1 MQSVCDKPVL
11 NVNGF
16 LVLIA
21 LIITAIF
28 TFTSLP
34 KLIASPIITLLT
46 IIIGSGFTILGPNE
60 ARVLTFFGKY
70 IGTIKDAGFLWT
82 VPFSTST
89 LVPLKM
95 INFNTEKLKVN
106 DLNGNPIEV
115 GAVVVWRV
123 KDAAQ
128 ACFNIDSY
136 KNFIFNQSESVV
148 RTITA
153 KYPYDSAD
161 KHSLRGSAEEITKEL
176 TKELHEKLAI
186 AGIEVEEVKLSHLAY
201 APEIASAML
210 KRQQAVAIL
219 EARKYLI
226 ENAAVIAEGVIEN
239 FAKKGTTNLSDDKK
253 AEIMSNILITLISD
267 KEVNPVIEL

>member
-1 MQSVCDKPVL
+1 MQSVSDRKAFS
-11 NVNGF
+11 VNGF
-16 LVLIA
+16 LILIA
-21 LIITAIF
+21 LIAVCF
-28 TFTSLP
+28 SFFNSLP
-34 KLIASPIITLLT
+34 EIMAIPAIAVFIVIMAT
-46 IIIGSGFTILGPNE
+46 GFTILGPNE

-70 IGTIKDAGFLWT
+70 IGTIKTAGFLWT

-95 INFNTEKLKVN
+95 INFNTDKLKVN

-128 ACFNIDSY
+128 ACFNVDNY

-153 KYPYDSAD
+153 KYPYDSE
-161 KHSLRGSAEEITKEL
+161 KEHSLRGNSEEITREL
-176 TKELHEKLAI
+176 IRELHEKLSI
-186 AGIEVEEVKLSHLAY
+186 AGIEIEEVKLSHLAY
-201 APEIASAML
+201 AQEIAAAML
-210 KRQQAVAIL
+210 KRQQAIAIL
-219 EARKYLI
+219 AARKYLI
-226 ENAAVIAEGVIEN
+226 ENASVIAESVVEKFSKDNAIS
-239 FAKKGTTNLSDDKK
+239 ADKK

-267 KEVNPVIEL
+267 KEVNPVIDL